1 MTLDLAWLRT
11 WIEVVDSG
19 GFTRAAEQIHLSQPR
34 VSAHIANLE
43 RELGCSLIE
52 RRIRPLTLDRRR
64 TGPAAEGACGTGRR
78 GRAEHRPPDR
88 RGNITGT
95 VSVASFASASSEF
108 LPGVVTALREEHPQ
122 LQVAVLDGGW
132 LGLIESALADRRV
145 SVALRPLRPEPH
157 DHAFTMRP
165 LWREPFV
172 LLAPTGHPLLEKDA
186 IELSD
191 LADQRVITIGNP
203 LADSVVGDEAEAAL
217 TIKDLVAPSGIVFH
231 QPTTLGA
238 MVRAGHGIGV
248 INYLGADDDPAR
260 GNADP
265 SDPQPQRA
273 SGRGHLVAF
282 GTPAGACGPGLRRSG
297 AEDAAPGGHDADSGE
312 LAQASG
318 LPPPRPDK
326 LLIRLPS

>member
-1 MTLDLAWLRT
+1 MTFELAWLRT

-19 GFTRAAEQIHLSQPR
+19 GFTRAAEQMHLSQPR

-52 RRIRPLTLDRRR
+52 RRIRPLTLTDD
-64 TGPAAEGACGTGRR
+64 
-78 GRAEHRPPDR
+78 GRALLPRARAVLAAADELSTARQTD
-88 RGNITGT
+88 GGTITGT

-145 SVALRPLRPEPH
+145 SVALRPVRPEPH

-172 LLAPTGHPLLEKDA
+172 LLAPTGHPLLEKET

-203 LADSVVGDEAEAAL
+203 LANSVVGDEAEAAL

-248 INYLGADDDPAR
+248 INYLGATMIQREGMQIRPIHNLNRYRDVGIWWHSERPLGAAAR
-260 GNADP
+260 AFI
-265 SDPQPQRA
+265 RA
-273 SGRGHLVAF
+273 VVQAPRPE
-282 GTPAGACGPGLRRSG
+282 GTMAV
-297 AEDAAPGGHDADSGE
+297 
-312 LAQASG
+312 
-318 LPPPRPDK
+318 PPP
-326 LLIRLPS
+326 